1 MKGKRIKRNAAFNK
15 ASKKITS
22 LVNECKVNFR
32 VAHDDSRQWQD
43 YLEYVDEIVI
53 TGLLKVVACSLGYF
67 LDETDPTLTHGIL
80 FEVIFLG
87 ILGFCLRAQSF
98 TYLMA
103 DLCQDINRVSSFSRC
118 LNRTFP

>member
-22 LVNECKVNFR
+22 LVEECKVNFR
-32 VAHDDSRQWQD
+32 VGHDDSRQWQD
-43 YLEYVDEIVI
+43 YLEYMDEIVI
-53 TGLLKVVACSLGYF
+53 TGLLKVVACSIGYF

-87 ILGFCLRAQSF
+87 VFFACVYF
-98 TYLMA
+98 Y
-103 DLCQDINRVSSFSRC
+103 SRKNSC
-118 LNRTFP
+118 

>member
-22 LVNECKVNFR
+22 LVEECKVNFR
-32 VAHDDSRQWQD
+32 VGHDDSRQWQD
-43 YLEYVDEIVI
+43 YLEYMDEIVI
-53 TGLLKVVACSLGYF
+53 TGLLKVVACSIGYF

-87 ILGFCLRAQSF
+87 FFLCFCL
-98 TYLMA
+98 
-103 DLCQDINRVSSFSRC
+103 CSRKNSCSYILIC
-118 LNRTFP
+118 LLG